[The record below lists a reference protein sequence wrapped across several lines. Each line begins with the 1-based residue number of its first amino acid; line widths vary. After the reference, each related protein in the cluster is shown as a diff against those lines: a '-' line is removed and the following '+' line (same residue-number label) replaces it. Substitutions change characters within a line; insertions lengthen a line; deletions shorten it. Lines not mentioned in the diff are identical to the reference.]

1 MWCTPTDKY
10 WQLMKQQQWW
20 TERVVRARR
29 DGTRRSQWRE
39 QRADGDTRP
48 LCTLF
53 LPFSFDGR
61 EKKLGKKIYY
71 AAFKK
76 HQLCCPH
83 RKGCKQ
89 LRRAARHD
97 REFRHCGSPLR
108 SYGSTRQT
116 ISVCAQGAQ
125 RTQGV
130 VLLFWNMNV
139 IFYFSLDWAAKNCI
153 VFLLFEQVQFWFS
166 QPKITDLQV
175 TSVDRRFRLL
185 FHLLGSSS
193 SSSSLL

>member
-1 MWCTPTDKY
+1 M
-10 WQLMKQQQWW
+10 
-20 TERVVRARR
+20 V
-29 DGTRRSQWRE
+29 DGTSCAGTAGWDATVAMEE

-71 AAFKK
+71 AAIKK

-97 REFRHCGSPLR
+97 REFGHCGSPLR

-116 ISVCAQGAQ
+116 ISVCAQGAP

-130 VLLFWNMNV
+130 TYFLENYECDFFIFSRLGTGDRRM
-139 IFYFSLDWAAKNCI
+139 FYFLNKFNSD
-153 VFLLFEQVQFWFS
+153 
-166 QPKITDLQV
+166 
-175 TSVDRRFRLL
+175 FRNQK
-185 FHLLGSSS
+185 
-193 SSSSLL
+193 